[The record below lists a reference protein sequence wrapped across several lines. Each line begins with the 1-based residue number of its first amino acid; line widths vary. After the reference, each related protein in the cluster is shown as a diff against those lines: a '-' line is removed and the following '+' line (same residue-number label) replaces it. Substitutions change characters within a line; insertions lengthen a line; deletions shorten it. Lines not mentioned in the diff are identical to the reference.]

1 MPIKSLY
8 VGNFKGIEGD
18 QWIPLKPVTLFVG
31 PNSSGKSSWIHAL
44 ACLSQTMKLPNNR
57 RPISLDDEYASVHL
71 GRFIEV
77 IHSKSYQDAIS
88 LGVEIPDVRFPMA
101 GPRNQFRMV
110 TGDLRASYTF
120 KSTLRTQNTY
130 LHTASLVVG
139 AERFDVRR
147 ISGRYEVSRTPA
159 GKKVA
164 FEQAD
169 GFLLR
174 PIFRGGRIAM
184 ETFAMSESLVEVQRF
199 IQEALRNTLYLGPFR
214 QPPQRRYPTRG
225 ASPAEVGPQ
234 GESAVTMLA
243 NEVVQFQVRPH
254 IKQVA
259 GWLNLLGLAKDLEVS
274 RVGKSDLFG
283 VNVTL
288 KDGDSF
294 PLADLGYGLSQVLP
308 VLAQCSFAPAGS
320 TLLFEQPEIHLHTL
334 SAKPLAKVFAE
345 TARRGV
351 TVVAETH
358 SPQLV
363 WATVGAV
370 RDGII
375 ARHDVALYRVTRRA
389 KRTELQELKIE
400 DDMDVYGNWESGIS
414 APE

>member
-1 MPIKSLY
+1 MPIRSLY
-8 VGNFKGIEGD
+8 VGNFKGVDEP
-18 QWIPLKPVTLFVG
+18 QWVALKPLTLFVG

-44 ACLSQTMKLPNNR
+44 ACLSQTTKLPNNR
-57 RPISLDDEYASVHL
+57 RPISLDDEYAAVHL

-88 LGVEIPDVRFPMA
+88 MGVEIPGVRFTVVDGRDRA
-101 GPRNQFRMV
+101 RVQ
-110 TGDLRASYTF
+110 TGDLRACYNF
-120 KSTLRTQNTY
+120 KSTMRTQNTF
-130 LHTASLVVG
+130 LHTASLEVG
-139 AERFDVRR
+139 GERFDVRR
-147 ISGRYEVSRTPA
+147 AGDRFEVAQSSTGR
-159 GKKVA
+159 KLD
-164 FEQAD
+164 FEQSD
-169 GFLLR
+169 GFLLKPLLR
-174 PIFRGGRIAM
+174 AGRIDLQTVAVS
-184 ETFAMSESLVEVQRF
+184 EALLEIQRAIQESLQS
-199 IQEALRNTLYLGPFR
+199 TLYLGPFR

-254 IKQVA
+254 ITQVA
-259 GWLNLLGLAKDLEVS
+259 KWLNLLGLAKDLEVS

-294 PLADLGYGLSQVLP
+294 PIADLGYGLSQVLP
-308 VLAQCSFAPAGS
+308 VLVQCSFAPKGS
-320 TLLFEQPEIHLHTL
+320 TLLFEQPEIHLHTV
-334 SAKPLAKVFAE
+334 SARPLAKVFAE
-345 TARRGV
+345 TAASGV

-370 RDGII
+370 REKLI
-375 ARHDVALYRVTRRA
+375 RREDVALYRVGRKS

-400 DDMDVYGNWESGIS
+400 DDLDVYGNWESGIS
-414 APE
+414 MP